1 MSARHVPSG
10 ACRRG
15 GESLVMAAVQRECV
29 LAVHVHP
36 PPPLV
41 VMSRSVEL
49 FRFVAARRLERV
61 EHLRIAL
68 RLVRDR
74 RPVTASSVVYRLFGP
89 GRFSDQLAAAQD
101 GADSARFLHHDDPE
115 IREFEWVVAL
125 LRQRLRPGASVAALI
140 AEIEQLYP
148 PGKRLFATPPDPK
161 ATAAL
166 TELIGRLWD
175 SMYTQVIRGA
185 DRFIRT
191 NYLADTLRA
200 VHVMQALWV
209 SRALKVEQWRGWRFD
224 EYDLIITIPDT
235 ITKDGQPPK
244 NAKRAAT
251 ASVASSSSGTTT
263 LGGFHVRLETG
274 AIRPPAVGDL
284 LLVEE
289 ELRRYELGEIASI
302 TNVLKSEKREFSTR
316 DLSRSETT
324 TTFESESESTETE
337 SRSTNEQFQL
347 STEAQK
353 AAEQSTSA
361 SLGVTLSGKFGP
373 VQTSVSAS
381 ASFSQSKSSSE
392 SSAQEYAKEITEEAS
407 KSVRSLVRQSTST
420 TLLTESEQTSIH
432 GFDNAAGTGHVIGVY
447 RWVDRIVSARTVNY
461 GRRLLLA
468 FDVPEP
474 AAYLRSLSTDA
485 ATATTSELVAPRP
498 PADYRFTNGRL
509 VVGGDQDDRL
519 SDASTLTRDNYL
531 ALAAVYGVANLEP
544 PPPNKI
550 VGTKAI
556 AVPATGD
563 ARVVPDHSDKDNE
576 LSLVSADNTLTV
588 DPNYRVSH
596 VGVWATEGDAG
607 NLRNLADVLK
617 LGGSKDDVN
626 RILVQVGPKSFFLNV
641 KDMGNDAPKDV
652 QSNFNKTQQIEDD
665 EHFYGQMQPALPIT
679 VSADFEGILTLTV
692 SYSAYLREEAFE
704 AWQISTF
711 GAILAGYERL
721 RLDYVTQQ
729 QAAEQ
734 SAEATSA
741 AQFTGR
747 RSDQYRAIERAELKR
762 GCVQLLTRGSAPG
775 YGSLRGDGSR
785 GGIAFDSP
793 PNAEQWRAPLSNGM
807 VAGTLETSFEWDQMT
822 YTFLPYFW
830 TAKDHWPAVMQAT
843 SDDPTFEAFLQS
855 GMAQVVVPVRPG
867 CERPI
872 LRFLREGLLWC
883 GAYLPLFDREEDLEV
898 YADVELGVQFDPPVQ
913 VGESWEVRL
922 PTSLIMLQ
930 QDATLPEFPIS
941 WETPVTSAALPAP
954 APTIVAPF

>member
-1 MSARHVPSG
+1 
-10 ACRRG
+10 
-15 GESLVMAAVQRECV
+15 
-29 LAVHVHP
+29 
-36 PPPLV
+36 
-41 VMSRSVEL
+41 MSRSVEL

-74 RPVTASSVVYRLFGP
+74 RAVTASSVVYRLFGP
-89 GRFSDQLAAAQD
+89 GRFTDKLADAQD
-101 GADSARFLHHDDPE
+101 GADSARFLHHDDQE
-115 IREFEWVVAL
+115 IREFEWVVAM
-125 LRQRLRPGASVAALI
+125 LRARLRPGASVAGLI
-140 AEIEQLYP
+140 TEIEQLYP
-148 PGKRLFATPPDPK
+148 SGKRLFATPPDPK

-166 TELIGRLWD
+166 TDLIGRLWD
-175 SMYTQVIRGA
+175 SLYTQVIRGA

-224 EYDLIITIPDT
+224 EYDLIITIPEP
-235 ITKDGQPPK
+235 ITKDTPPGRS
-244 NAKRAAT
+244 AKRSASASAASTAAAT
-251 ASVASSSSGTTT
+251 GTGTP
-263 LGGFHVRLETG
+263 GGFHVRLETG
-274 AIRPPAVGDL
+274 DIRPPAVGDL

-302 TNVLKSEKREFSTR
+302 TNVLKSERREFTTR

-392 SSAQEYAKEITEEAS
+392 SSAQEYAKQVTEEAS
-407 KSVRSLVRQSTST
+407 KSVRSMVRQSTST

-461 GRRLLLA
+461 GRRMLLA

-474 AAYLRSLSTDA
+474 AAYLRSLSSDTA
-485 ATATTSELVAPRP
+485 AEATSELVAPRP
-498 PADYRFTNGRL
+498 PADYRFANGRL
-509 VVGGDQDDRL
+509 VVGGDQDDLL

-556 AVPATGD
+556 AVPATGS
-563 ARVVPDHSDKDNE
+563 ASVVKDHTDEVNE
-576 LSLVSADNTLTV
+576 LSLVLADNTLTV
-588 DPNYRVSH
+588 DPGYRVSH
-596 VGVWATEGDAG
+596 VGVWATEGGAG
-607 NLRNLADVLK
+607 NLRNFADVLK
-617 LGGSKDDVN
+617 LGGTNKDVN
-626 RILVQVGPKSFFLNV
+626 RILVQVGPKSFWFNATNP
-641 KDMGNDAPKDV
+641 DGDGANSIDT
-652 QSNFNKTQQIEDD
+652 NFNSTQEIEDD

-679 VSADFEGILTLTV
+679 ISADFEGILTLTI
-692 SYSAYLREEAFE
+692 SYSAYLRDEAFE

-721 RLDYVTQQ
+721 RVDYVTQQ

-734 SAEATSA
+734 AADATSS

-747 RSDQYRAIERAELKR
+747 RSDQYRAIEQAELKR
-762 GCVQLLTRGSAPG
+762 GCVQLLTRNSAPG
-775 YGSLRGDGSR
+775 YGSMRGDGSR
-785 GGIAFDSP
+785 GGIAFEP
-793 PNAEQWRAPLSNGM
+793 PPDAEQWRAPLPNGM
-807 VAGTLETSFEWDQMT
+807 VASTLETSFEWDQMT

-867 CERPI
+867 CERPV

-930 QDATLPEFPIS
+930 QDATLPEFAIS
-941 WETPVTSAALPAP
+941 WETPAAPPALPAP
-954 APTIVAPF
+954 APTITAPF